1 MEHVLVRN
9 KHALSSCTQG
19 FVPPTHTHP
28 LSTTTTNP
36 PVLPC
41 SITSRAITLLKSS
54 HASSTF
60 CYVHLLGLKRK
71 LCSLGVG
78 SNAAGTRTSLTLL
91 LFFFFC
97 QKTITGADIYIYI
110 FLVPPPT
117 AGCGIVALQAQES
130 KTHIS
135 PPNLTVCSDFILVA

>member
-1 MEHVLVRN
+1 MCLFGISMHCRL
-9 KHALSSCTQG
+9 ALRASSL
-19 FVPPTHTHP
+19 PHTHP
-28 LSTTTTNP
+28 SP
-36 PVLPC
+36 PPPPLLPC

-60 CYVHLLGLKRK
+60 CSVHLLGLKRK

-91 LFFFFC
+91 LIYFIFFVRK
-97 QKTITGADIYIYI
+97 QSQAPTYIYI
-110 FLVPPPT
+110 FFLVPPPT

-135 PPNLTVCSDFILVA
+135 PPNLTVCSNFIFVA